1 MRMEY
6 KRLIME
12 MLDRISEADTTFL
25 SQIYTLIKRH
35 IEKAGNRA
43 GNKEQLK

>member
-1 MRMEY
+1 MEY
-6 KRLIME
+6 KRLILE
-12 MLDRISEADTTFL
+12 MLDRISETDTIFL

-35 IEKAGNRA
+35 IEKAGNYA